1 MWKFCDKIRSKRI
14 LCSEKVQSLILFKV
28 LVGIVTCNIF
38 IFLLLLF
45 LHPRILLVEGQD
57 YKQKY
62 TKQELLSS

>member
-28 LVGIVTCNIF
+28 LVGIVNFNIF
-38 IFLLLLF
+38 IFLNII
-45 LHPRILLVEGQD
+45 LHPRVLLLEEQD
-57 YKQKY
+57 YKHKY